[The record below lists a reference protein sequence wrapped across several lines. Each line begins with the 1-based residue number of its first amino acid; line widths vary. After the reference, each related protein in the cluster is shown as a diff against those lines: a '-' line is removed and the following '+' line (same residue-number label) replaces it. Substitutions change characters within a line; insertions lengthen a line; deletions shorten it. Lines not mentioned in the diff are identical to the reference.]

1 MRRALKHI
9 SVPAIENIEQAKEL
23 KKHKKVPTTLS
34 NIISDKANDN
44 KEFELYRTPLSKVKA
59 IPNDKGL
66 ELSDLSLM
74 NPDMDNG
81 SESNEISKN
90 EESEER
96 DKEREEEERLMEE
109 QRQLEKE
116 INDEIMKS
124 EDSGDN
130 DYEINECFN
139 KLKIQEICTALAAM
153 LTIVASLIF
162 HDFNNSF
169 PFLFFESAFQA
180 FLLCCSIV
188 NSYSIY

>member
-1 MRRALKHI
+1 MRKALKHL

-44 KEFELYRTPLSKVKA
+44 KEFELYRTTLSKVKA

-74 NPDMDNG
+74 NPEMDND
-81 SESNEISKN
+81 SESNEEISKN

-124 EDSGDN
+124 EESGDN

-153 LTIVASLIF
+153 LTIVASLIY
-162 HDFNNSF
+162 H
-169 PFLFFESAFQA
+169 EIGRAH
-180 FLLCCSIV
+180 V
-188 NSYSIY
+188 